1 MRQPS
6 TSMGSVP
13 TDINCFNSHSSQNE
27 LPKFVALILCV
38 YVAPVVLIL
47 PGVIPFSQRFTLLLG
62 MAIVVFVVEL
72 IRGRS
77 WKELGFRSDTL
88 SGSLKVN
95 LALSATVGAIL
106 LIAWVFG
113 AFSSSAAHESALFYV
128 FYVLISSPTQ
138 EFLFRSVVFAEMNR
152 AKIAGA
158 RWQVGLSTLIY
169 VFPHTIYKDA
179 LTVLVVAAIG
189 AIWGLIYWRYPNIY
203 GVALSHAALGAVS
216 IAAGLI

>member
-1 MRQPS
+1 L
-6 TSMGSVP
+6 T
-13 TDINCFNSHSSQNE
+13 
-27 LPKFVALILCV
+27 
-38 YVAPVVLIL
+38 
-47 PGVIPFSQRFTLLLG
+47 GVIPFSQRFTLLLG

-88 SGSLKVN
+88 SGSLK
-95 LALSATVGAIL
+95 VGAIL